1 MRRPRVG
8 SSTVF
13 GMISLLVVMCAV
25 PARADEAPIA
35 GTLKAVDVA
44 AQTLTV
50 NTTAK
55 GRARQVVIEITP
67 ETRIVRFARVDE
79 PGKTGFA
86 ERPVALGELKPGW
99 TVSVVTRHAGSRE
112 VAEVVKVVHEP

>member
-1 MRRPRVG
+1 MRRRRMG
-8 SSTVF
+8 SSAVF
-13 GMISLLVVMCAV
+13 VMISLLVVICAV
-25 PARADEAPIA
+25 PVQADEAPIA

-79 PGKTGFA
+79 AGKTGFA
-86 ERPVALGELKPGW
+86 ERPVALAELKPGW
-99 TVSVVTRHAGSRE
+99 TVSVVTRNAGSRE